1 MSPAAFLAALAG
13 LAGGTYL
20 MRILGVKIGALS
32 ARTTAQ
38 EDDADPAQ
46 ETPNAVSPHELSQS
60 PARLWMDRATV
71 VLIVAVAATTMLFE
85 GQEVVGPARIIGA
98 GTGIL
103 AALLKAPM
111 LACVV
116 LAMAVCAGLRA
127 LGVA

>member
-1 MSPAAFLAALAG
+1 MSPAAFLVALAG

-20 MRILGVKIGALS
+20 IRILGVKLGALS
-32 ARTTAQ
+32 ARSTSKET
-38 EDDADPAQ
+38 EDADSARGA
-46 ETPNAVSPHELSQS
+46 AVSPHELSQS

>member
-1 MSPAAFLAALAG
+1 MSPAAFLVALAG

-20 MRILGVKIGALS
+20 MRILGVKIG
-32 ARTTAQ
+32 
-38 EDDADPAQ
+38 
-46 ETPNAVSPHELSQS
+46 AVSPHELSQS